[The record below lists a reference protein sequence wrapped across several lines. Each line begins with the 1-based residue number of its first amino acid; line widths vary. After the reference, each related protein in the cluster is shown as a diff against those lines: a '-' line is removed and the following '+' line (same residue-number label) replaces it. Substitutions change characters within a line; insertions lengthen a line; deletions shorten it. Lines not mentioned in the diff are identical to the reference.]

1 MQQQYFLD
9 LEVQQK
15 ESTCNKLKT
24 LIFLSQLP
32 FQASGL
38 PSKKGPK
45 RKGKRKI
52 GEKLVKS

>member
-1 MQQQYFLD
+1 MQQQYILE

-15 ESTCNKLKT
+15 ESPCNRLKT

-38 PSKKGPK
+38 PAKKGPK
-45 RKGKRKI
+45 RKGKGKR